1 MKSNSNLRVGDD
13 ITWTYIP
20 ERTTENLEDEPE
32 FVRLYNIENHGNGPF
47 KILNIYPHPIHRDRI
62 ILVEISDKNG
72 NKIAIN
78 KLAFT
83 KIK

>member
-1 MKSNSNLRVGDD
+1 MESDNSLRVGDD
-13 ITWTYIP
+13 IAWTYIP

-32 FVRLYNIENHGNGPF
+32 FVRLYNVGNHGNGPF

-62 ILVEISDKNG
+62 ILVEISNKNE

-78 KLAFT
+78 KLAFK